1 MIDLRLRTLI
11 AIGLA
16 LLSCET
22 ARAMTL
28 DTLLDQVRDRY
39 AQINTLT
46 AHFEQRN
53 YQAAIATTIWFYG
66 RLYFMK
72 PQNLRIQVSEPDNQ
86 IIIVDSSQVWIYV
99 PILKQVTV
107 QPRPRD
113 LTTQTLLSMLMGI
126 GDPWEDFNVEWDQD
140 NLADAK
146 GRYRMV
152 LTPRVLQKGLD
163 KIVVAVDSKT
173 YYMVDFT
180 LYDRLGN
187 FQSIE
192 LKNILIDQPL
202 SAELFQMKIPEG
214 TTVISPPKAPGVQP

>member
-1 MIDLRLRTLI
+1 MIDLRLRALM

-22 ARAMTL
+22 ARAMSL
-28 DTLLDQVRDRY
+28 EVLLDQVRHRY

-46 AHFEQRN
+46 ARFEQRN
-53 YQAAIATTIWFYG
+53 YQAAITTSNWFYG

-72 PQNLRIQVSEPDNQ
+72 PQNLKIQVSEPDNQ

-113 LTTQTLLSMLMGI
+113 ITTQTLLSMLMGI
-126 GDPWEDFNVEWDQD
+126 GDPREDFKVEWDQSD
-140 NLADAK
+140 VPDTK
-146 GRYRMV
+146 GRYQIV
-152 LTPRVLQKGLD
+152 LTPLVLQQGLD

-173 YYMVDFT
+173 YYMVDFSVN
-180 LYDRLGN
+180 DRMGN
-187 FQSIE
+187 SQNIE
-192 LKNILIDQPL
+192 LKDIQIDQPL
-202 SAELFQMKIPEG
+202 SAELFHMKIPEG
-214 TTVISPPKAPGVQP
+214 TAVISPPKAPGGQP